1 MCAGSSAVCTTAGD
15 VVIDGRAY
23 GLYPGFPN
31 PAELELADVGPDG
44 LVYGVICYPGLAKVR
59 PYTSTV
65 GTFDTGGPGVGHLTA
80 SARPAVPA
88 HKYRS
93 ANFVP
98 PRHSAFTYPDLLVC
112 LHNGHQT
119 KLVAAVV
126 DFASVGFDDSQ
137 RGR

>member
-1 MCAGSSAVCTTAGD
+1 MFHRCRCGRGLRPTRAGA
-15 VVIDGRAY
+15 
-23 GLYPGFPN
+23 
-31 PAELELADVGPDG
+31 AE
-44 LVYGVICYPGLAKVR
+44 VR
-59 PYTSTV
+59 
-65 GTFDTGGPGVGHLTA
+65 GARIGAFDTGQVLPAPSVTAVQGVSFFIGTLPKSA